1 MLEELKKRQ
10 KRVYRILESALKNDR
25 LSHFYLLA
33 GTEDPLKLD
42 TAFLLASSILE
53 ERRDFSLESSNTL
66 RRMKEG
72 NHFDFCFV
80 DGSKESIKK
89 EMIEDVFSRFQKTG
103 LESKRRVLLI
113 RDVENSRPIVSNM
126 LLKFIEEPKAEVYV
140 IIVTDALD
148 SVLMTIRS
156 RAQIIKFDRQD
167 EEYLMERYKEAG
179 YDVLDAYLLS
189 KIMAEFQTIDDEAFM
204 RAKDVVYNTIE
215 TLDDVE
221 YLEIMYQKEVYSYM
235 KSKTTEHFKTFLI
248 MYLKILRTYLD
259 DSLTDS
265 PITDEVYCDDLK
277 ILKAHKPSK
286 LLEEVLDILSKT
298 DYNYDRRSLMDKLA
312 YRIVK
317 ISKGD
322 KE

>member
-1 MLEELKKRQ
+1 MKKWVYVVLVLVFCALFLKACVHRDYPEVEQ
-10 KRVYRILESALKNDR
+10 MKNTVQNDVQYV
-25 LSHFYLLA
+25 HF
-33 GTEDPLKLD
+33 PP
-42 TAFLLASSILE
+42 S
-53 ERRDFSLESSNTL
+53 
-66 RRMKEG
+66 
-72 NHFDFCFV
+72 
-80 DGSKESIKK
+80 
-89 EMIEDVFSRFQKTG
+89 QKT
-103 LESKRRVLLI
+103 VMI
-113 RDVENSRPIVSNM
+113 
-126 LLKFIEEPKAEVYV
+126 
-140 IIVTDALD
+140 
-148 SVLMTIRS
+148 
-156 RAQIIKFDRQD
+156 
-167 EEYLMERYKEAG
+167 
-179 YDVLDAYLLS
+179 
-189 KIMAEFQTIDDEAFM
+189 
-204 RAKDVVYNTIE
+204 
-215 TLDDVE
+215 DDVE

-235 KSKTTEHFKTFLI
+235 KSKTTEHFKAFLI